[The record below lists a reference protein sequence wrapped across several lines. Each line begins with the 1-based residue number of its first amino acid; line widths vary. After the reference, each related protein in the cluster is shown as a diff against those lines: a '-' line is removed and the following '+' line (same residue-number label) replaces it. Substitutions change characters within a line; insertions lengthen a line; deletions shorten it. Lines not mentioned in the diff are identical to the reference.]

1 MDFNSCKKVI
11 SNCNY
16 IVRVGM
22 VSAFALFLGAS
33 TTQASVNQNMSQK
46 VFFKARNYTIESVI
60 QQIEKQTDYMFVYN
74 KNEVNLKRTVYL
86 DGSNTDAIELLKSIF
101 ANTDIDCKVL
111 GSNISLS
118 KISNVTTTAAQ
129 QDKKTVNGNVID
141 SSGQPVVGAS
151 VLEQGTN
158 NGTVTDIKGNF
169 TLNLSNKNAKIV
181 ISFIGF
187 KTQVLTAQSGKQMVV
202 KLADDTELLDEIVV
216 VGYGSQKKVNMTGAV
231 ASVDSKSL
239 ASRPISNVSQGLQ
252 GLAPGVTVTNA
263 GGQPGND
270 TGKILIRGL
279 GSFNVSSPMVLI
291 DGVEGDMNVVDPNDI
306 ESISVLKDASS
317 AAIYGSK
324 AANGVIL
331 ITTKRGSNSKPR
343 LTYNALFGWS
353 KPAELMKRTSS
364 AELAQLTNEAEYW
377 EAISQGASEEQ
388 AEKRKPYT
396 AEDIRKYADG
406 SDPYGH
412 PNTDWYDLFYVGS
425 GFMNRHNIGMDG
437 GSDMAKYRASLGYVK
452 QEGIVKNISNRQFN
466 VRTNLDLKLTE
477 RLKSRINIDFA
488 NTLMK
493 EPTDPI
499 SWSNGASHQVFRQV
513 NRISPM
519 VPYKYEDGTYG
530 TISDGNPI
538 AFQDLGSTGDTD
550 KDYLN
555 AFAEFSYDI
564 LDGLKIT
571 ANGSYNV
578 VNKSYK
584 LYRNELQ
591 YNANKYDGPI
601 RLTKSHTK
609 EIRRQ
614 GDVLLNYDK
623 TFAKKHTVN
632 ALAGFHTELYSYEY
646 DDAYRQNFPSSDVTD
661 MNGGSV
667 VGMRNSGYTREL
679 AMNSVFGRLQYNFMD
694 KYLFEANV
702 RGDGSSRFA
711 EGNRWGWFPSF
722 SGAWRITNE
731 DFVQGTAFNE
741 VVTDMKLRGSWG
753 MLGNQQIGNQQ
764 IGSDYYPYI
773 NTYSIDAKYPFDN
786 KISSGAVQTENKIQ
800 NISWEKTTTW
810 GAAVDMT
817 LFNELQLTLEYYNR
831 KTTGIL
837 MQVNVPN
844 TYGYP
849 GYWDN
854 VGAMRNQGFEV
865 SLNWHKTLGEVQLNF
880 GGNFS
885 YNKNEVLSLGSV
897 DVQKGSRTIRM
908 VGKEYNAFYGYK
920 SDGIFQSKEEIAKAP
935 KYTMISNDRLIPGDI
950 KLVDVNNDG
959 TIDPD
964 DKVILTSENPKYT
977 FAFNLGAKWKMF
989 DANLFFQGA
998 AGVSRYFTDEFYGEF
1013 NGDSGHPS
1021 NHWLGRWTPEN
1032 PTNKR
1037 PRASKFR
1044 TYNLPET
1051 TCSDFWLVNTNYLR
1065 LKDIQVGFNVPKT
1078 WLQAVHLGSARIYY
1092 SGANLLTF
1100 SKTPQGIDPEAPA
1113 GWGAYYP
1120 HVKTHSIGINITL

>member
-86 DGSNTDAIELLKSIF
+86 DGSNTDAIELLKNIF

-731 DFVQGTAFNE
+731 DFVHGTAFNE

-753 MLGNQQIGNQQ
+753 MLGNQQ

-865 SLNWHKTLGEVQLNF
+865 SLNWHKMLGEVQLNF

-1032 PTNKR
+1032 PTNKW

>member
-331 ITTKRGSNSKPR
+331 ITTKRGSNSKPK

-753 MLGNQQIGNQQ
+753 MLGNQQIG
-764 IGSDYYPYI
+764 SDYYPYI

-964 DKVILTSENPKYT
+964 DKVILTSENPKY
-977 FAFNLGAKWKMF
+977 L
-989 DANLFFQGA
+989 L
-998 AGVSRYFTDEFYGEF
+998 
-1013 NGDSGHPS
+1013 
-1021 NHWLGRWTPEN
+1021 
-1032 PTNKR
+1032 
-1037 PRASKFR
+1037 
-1044 TYNLPET
+1044 
-1051 TCSDFWLVNTNYLR
+1051 LR
-1065 LKDIQVGFNVPKT
+1065 LI
-1078 WLQAVHLGSARIYY
+1078 
-1092 SGANLLTF
+1092 
-1100 SKTPQGIDPEAPA
+1100 
-1113 GWGAYYP
+1113 
-1120 HVKTHSIGINITL
+1120 

>member
-564 LDGLKIT
+564 LDGLKII

-753 MLGNQQIGNQQ
+753 MLGNQQIG
-764 IGSDYYPYI
+764 SDYYPYI

-865 SLNWHKTLGEVQLNF
+865 SLNWHKMLGEVQLNF

-977 FAFNLGAKWKMF
+977 FAFNLGAKWKMC
-989 DANLFFQGA
+989 
-998 AGVSRYFTDEFYGEF
+998 
-1013 NGDSGHPS
+1013 
-1021 NHWLGRWTPEN
+1021 
-1032 PTNKR
+1032 K
-1037 PRASKFR
+1037 
-1044 TYNLPET
+1044 
-1051 TCSDFWLVNTNYLR
+1051 
-1065 LKDIQVGFNVPKT
+1065 
-1078 WLQAVHLGSARIYY
+1078 
-1092 SGANLLTF
+1092 
-1100 SKTPQGIDPEAPA
+1100 
-1113 GWGAYYP
+1113 
-1120 HVKTHSIGINITL
+1120 HSINYKF

>member
-1 MDFNSCKKVI
+1 MK
-11 SNCNY
+11 
-16 IVRVGM
+16 
-22 VSAFALFLGAS
+22 
-33 TTQASVNQNMSQK
+33 
-46 VFFKARNYTIESVI
+46 
-60 QQIEKQTDYMFVYN
+60 QIENQTEYLFVYDRNDVDVNRVVYVNANQTDVM
-74 KNEVNLKRTVYL
+74 
-86 DGSNTDAIELLKSIF
+86 DLLKSIF
-101 ANTDIDCKVL
+101 ANTDIDCKILGNNITLSRNL
-111 GSNISLS
+111 GSAS
-118 KISNVTTTAAQ
+118 VQAVQ
-129 QDKKTVNGNVID
+129 QDQNTLVKGTVVDAAGEPVI
-141 SSGQPVVGAS
+141 GAS
-151 VLEQGTN
+151 VVEQGTT
-158 NGTVTDIKGNF
+158 NGTVTDINGNF
-169 TLNLSNKNAKIV
+169 SLKLGSNKAKIE
-181 ISFIGF
+181 ISFIGY
-187 KTQVLTAQSGKQMVV
+187 KSQVLTAQFGKPMAV
-202 KLADDTELLDEIVV
+202 KLSDDTELLDEVVV
-216 VGYGSQKKVNMTGAV
+216 VGYGSQKKVNMTGSV
-231 ASVDSKSL
+231 ATLDSKAL

-263 GGQPGND
+263 GGQPGQD
-270 TGKILIRGL
+270 TGKILVRGL
-279 GSFNVSSPMVLI
+279 GSFNASSPMVLI

-331 ITTKRGSNSKPR
+331 ITTKRGQTGQPK
-343 LTYNALFGWS
+343 LTYSAVFGWS
-353 KPAELMKRTSS
+353 KPADLMERTSS

-377 EAISQGASEEQ
+377 EAISQGASP
-388 AEKRKPYT
+388 ADAYKKKPYT
-396 AEDIRKYADG
+396 QEDIQKYADG

-412 PNTDWYDLFYVGS
+412 PNTDWYDLFYTGS

-437 GSDMAKYRASLGYVK
+437 GSEWAKYRASLGYVK
-452 QEGIVKNISNRQFN
+452 QEGIVENASNRQFN

-477 RLKSRINIDFA
+477 RLKSKINLDFA

-499 SWSNGASHQVFRQV
+499 SWSDGSAYQVFRQV

-519 VPYKYEDGTYG
+519 VPYKNEDGSYG
-530 TISDGNPI
+530 AIADGNPI

-564 LDGLKIT
+564 WDGLKVT

-584 LYRNELQ
+584 LYRKDLQ

-623 TFAKKHTVN
+623 TFAQKHTVS
-632 ALAGFHTELYSYEY
+632 ALAGFHSELYTFEY
-646 DDAYRQNFPSSDVTD
+646 DDAYRQDFPSSDVTD

-679 AMNSVFGRLQYNFMD
+679 AMNSVFGRFKYNFMD

-753 MLGNQQIGNQQ
+753 MLGNQQIGD
-764 IGSDYYPYI
+764 DYYPYI
-773 NTYSIDAKYPFDN
+773 NTYSTGAKYPFDN
-786 KISSGAVQTENKIQ
+786 SISSGAMQTENKIQ
-800 NISWEKTTTW
+800 DISWEKTTTW
-810 GAAVDMT
+810 GVAVDMT

-831 KTTGIL
+831 KTTEIL
-837 MQVNVPN
+837 MQVSVPN
-844 TYGYP
+844 TYGYK

-854 VGAMRNQGFEV
+854 VGAMRNQGLEV
-865 SLNWHKTLGEVQLNF
+865 SLSWHKTLGEVLLNF
-880 GGNFS
+880 GGNFT
-885 YNKNEVLSLGSV
+885 YNKNEVLSLGNV
-897 DVQKGSRTIRM
+897 DVQKGGRSIRM
-908 VGKEYNAFYGYK
+908 VGKEFNAFYGYK
-920 SDGIFQSKEEIAKAP
+920 SDGIFQSQEEIDKAP
-935 KYTMISNDRLIPGDI
+935 KYTMINNDQLVPGDI
-950 KLVDVNNDG
+950 KLVDVNKDG
-959 TIDPD
+959 VIDAD
-964 DKVILTSENPKYT
+964 DRVIKNSENPKYT
-977 FAFNLGAKWKMF
+977 FAFN
-989 DANLFFQGA
+989 DVNLFFQGA

-1032 PTNKR
+1032 PTNKW

-1044 TYNLPET
+1044 TYNMPEI

-1065 LKDIQVGFNVPKT
+1065 LKDVQVGFNVPAE
-1078 WLQAVHLGSARIYY
+1078 WLKAVRLGSCRIYY
-1092 SGANLLTF
+1092 SGTNLLTF
-1100 SKTPQGIDPEAPA
+1100 TKSPQGIDPEAPA

>member
-33 TTQASVNQNMSQK
+33 TAQASVNQNMSQK

-331 ITTKRGSNSKPR
+331 ITTKRGSNSKPK

-1032 PTNKR
+1032 PTNKW

>member
-118 KISNVTTTAAQ
+118 KIISNVTTSAAQ

-564 LDGLKIT
+564 WDGLKIT

-753 MLGNQQIGNQQ
+753 MLGNQQ

-1032 PTNKR
+1032 PTNKW

>member
-22 VSAFALFLGAS
+22 VSAFALFLCAS

-731 DFVQGTAFNE
+731 DFVHGTAFNE

-753 MLGNQQIGNQQ
+753 MLGNQQ

-865 SLNWHKTLGEVQLNF
+865 SLNWHKMLGEVQLNF

-964 DKVILTSENPKYT
+964 DKVILTSENPK
-977 FAFNLGAKWKMF
+977 
-989 DANLFFQGA
+989 
-998 AGVSRYFTDEFYGEF
+998 
-1013 NGDSGHPS
+1013 
-1021 NHWLGRWTPEN
+1021 
-1032 PTNKR
+1032 
-1037 PRASKFR
+1037 
-1044 TYNLPET
+1044 
-1051 TCSDFWLVNTNYLR
+1051 
-1065 LKDIQVGFNVPKT
+1065 
-1078 WLQAVHLGSARIYY
+1078 
-1092 SGANLLTF
+1092 
-1100 SKTPQGIDPEAPA
+1100 
-1113 GWGAYYP
+1113 
-1120 HVKTHSIGINITL
+1120 